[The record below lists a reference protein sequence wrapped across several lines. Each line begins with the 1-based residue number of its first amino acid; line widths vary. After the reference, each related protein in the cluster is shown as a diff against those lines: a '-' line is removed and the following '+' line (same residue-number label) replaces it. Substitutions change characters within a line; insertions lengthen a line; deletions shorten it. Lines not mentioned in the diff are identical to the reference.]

1 MLFSSGTS
9 GVPKSIKIVRKSLIS
24 GCLTNTFP
32 GFATQTHQDVTLVAQ
47 PIAHIGGLT
56 IFFFSAFQGANLV
69 ITDYP
74 GSTGLLQVIQKYRIT
89 FFFAVPS
96 VLHSLAKIDNL
107 ESFDL
112 ASIRVILT
120 GATSPNFEV
129 IKTLQKRSGNENVTI
144 KHGYGATETYGT
156 TFMTNEN
163 FETCIESIGLG
174 LPGVNFRIAD
184 LKDPTTF
191 ITEPNLEGELQTR
204 QCHPY
209 LLYFNDPE
217 KSATALTDDGFYKTG
232 DLAYLIRVILTGAT
246 SPNFEVI
253 KTLQKRSGNE
263 NVTIKHGYGATETYG
278 TTFMTNENFETCIE
292 SIGLGL
298 PGVNF
303 RIADL
308 KDPTTF
314 ITEPNLEGEL
324 QTRQCHPYLLY
335 FNDPEKSATALTDD
349 GFYKTGD
356 LAYLN
361 EDLNVMISG
370 RIKEVIKFRGF
381 SVSPA
386 EIEAILTQHPL
397 VQECSVVA
405 KPKEANGEIPVAFVV
420 LKFPDT
426 AGTNEVE
433 KELIAF
439 VAESLADFKRIHRV
453 YFIDDIPKNG
463 SGKILKQMLVR
474 KFQKE

>member
-1 MLFSSGTS
+1 MTHIIDIEPNSAKEKYDLQFNFTRRETLRSPVYNREELQDICSMLFSSGTS
-9 GVPKSIKIVRKSLIS
+9 GVPKSIKIDRKSLIS

-184 LKDPTTF
+184 L
-191 ITEPNLEGELQTR
+191 E
-204 QCHPY
+204 
-209 LLYFNDPE
+209 
-217 KSATALTDDGFYKTG
+217 
-232 DLAYLIRVILTGAT
+232 
-246 SPNFEVI
+246 
-253 KTLQKRSGNE
+253 
-263 NVTIKHGYGATETYG
+263 
-278 TTFMTNENFETCIE
+278 
-292 SIGLGL
+292 
-298 PGVNF
+298 
-303 RIADL
+303 
-308 KDPTTF
+308 DPTTF

-361 EDLNVMISG
+361 EDLNLMISG
-370 RIKEVIKFRGF
+370 RIKDVIKFRGF

-386 EIEAILTQHPL
+386 EIEAILTQHLL

-405 KPKEANGEIPVAFVV
+405 KPNEANGEIPVAFVV

-439 VAESLADFKRIHRV
+439 VAESLAEFKRIHRV